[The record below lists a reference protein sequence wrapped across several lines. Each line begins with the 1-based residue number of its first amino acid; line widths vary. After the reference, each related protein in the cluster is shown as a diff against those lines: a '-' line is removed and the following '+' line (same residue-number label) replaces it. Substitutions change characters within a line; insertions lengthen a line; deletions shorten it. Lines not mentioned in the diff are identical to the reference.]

1 MNSAKRNEWVNFST
15 KITKRE
21 LNRKS
26 GPKCQIWRKTSNWTS
41 TSDKDQE
48 KKLIFHGICWQMA
61 EVKIT
66 WFTAIPTYCFSYNA
80 SEIKGFIQKENIQRN
95 CKVLFFPQ
103 FILHSKD
110 MVTKNYFA
118 WRSLK
123 KKKFEKVTVGNSLV
137 FVGFPNVFIGKIGIK
152 D

>member
-1 MNSAKRNEWVNFST
+1 MNFST
-15 KITKRE
+15 KIAERE
-21 LNRKS
+21 LNRKP
-26 GPKCQIWRKTSNWTS
+26 GPKCQIWRKTSKWTS

-48 KKLIFHGICWQMA
+48 KKLIFHGICWQIA

-80 SEIKGFIQKENIQRN
+80 SEIKGFIQTENTQRN
-95 CKVLFFPQ
+95 CKVLFLFQ

-110 MVTKNYFA
+110 MITKNYFA

-123 KKKFEKVTVGNSLV
+123 KKVWKGYWVSLRGEAV
-137 FVGFPNVFIGKIGIK
+137 WVLLDCHYFIRKIGIK